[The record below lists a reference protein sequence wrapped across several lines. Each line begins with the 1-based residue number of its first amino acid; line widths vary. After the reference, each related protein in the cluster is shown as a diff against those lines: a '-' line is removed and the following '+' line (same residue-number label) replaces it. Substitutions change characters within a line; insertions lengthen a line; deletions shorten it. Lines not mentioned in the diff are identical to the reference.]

1 MTDSLFDLVRAFDRI
16 LGSNDNQSETPTEFV
31 SNIFSSIL
39 TQTRRPVLQ
48 VSKPKKVRFEEKEQE
63 SKSENKDPQPS
74 VRSKLPRKPKQPKQP
89 RQPKQPKAKKQSK
102 EETDAIYAQHLKKW
116 QDLRHLEQ
124 PPPYATCRN
133 QPRTVDPS
141 Q

>member
-39 TQTRRPVLQ
+39 TQTRRPTLQ

-63 SKSENKDPQPS
+63 SKVEITLPQPS
-74 VRSKLPRKPKQPKQP
+74 VRSKLPRKPKQPKP
-89 RQPKQPKAKKQSK
+89 PKAKKQSK
-102 EETDAIYAQHLKKW
+102 EETDAIYAQHIKKW

-124 PPPYATCRN
+124 PPPYATCRT
-133 QPRTVDPS
+133 QPPTAALTP
-141 Q
+141 

>member
-1 MTDSLFDLVRAFDRI
+1 MTDSLFDLVRAFDRT
-16 LGSNDNQSETPTEFV
+16 LGSNDNQSEAPTEFV

-39 TQTRRPVLQ
+39 TQTRRPGLQ

-63 SKSENKDPQPS
+63 SKAENKDPQPS

-89 RQPKQPKAKKQSK
+89 KQPTAKKQSK
-102 EETDAIYAQHLKKW
+102 AEIDAIYDQHLKKW

-124 PPPYATCRN
+124 PPPYTTCRT
-133 QPRTVDPS
+133 QPPTAALTP
-141 Q
+141 